1 VRLLLDTVV
10 FIFAVQ
16 APERLSRKASEA
28 LTNPDNVRYLSSV
41 SLTEISIKAALNK
54 LNFSAELAR
63 EALDDLDVRILP
75 FTAEHA
81 FRLFDLAT
89 HHNDPFDRQII
100 AQALAEDIPVATPD
114 RKFSAYR
121 DLQVI
126 W

>member
-100 AQALAEDIPVATPD
+100 AQGLAEDIPVATPD